1 MPPTKANTKTTN
13 TELLVMRRDLLKLAA
28 KENKRASIE
37 ELSMRVCVKTETS
50 PFPKKKYSMLSSF
63 TRVGAVQKDKIKMS
77 TLCKTISTGLKV

>member
-13 TELLVMRRDLLKLAA
+13 TELLVMRRDLLKLAV

-37 ELSMRVCVKTETS
+37 ELSMRVSVKIETIQ
-50 PFPKKKYSMLSSF
+50 FPKKKYSMLSSF
-63 TRVGAVQKDKIKMS
+63 TRVGAVQDKIKMS

>member
-13 TELLVMRRDLLKLAA
+13 TELLVMRWDLFKP

-37 ELSMRVCVKTETS
+37 ELSMRVSVKIETIQ
-50 PFPKKKYSMLSSF
+50 FPKKKYSMLSSF

-77 TLCKTISTGLKV
+77 KLCKTISSGLKV